1 MFSVFTLYD
10 KKSDFS
16 LFITTFYC
24 KKVKFENSTKY
35 TNFIG
40 EIIMDNTEQII
51 YFAGQRIRTVRR
63 ESNINL
69 RQLALLTGISAPAL
83 SLIENGKRDPRLST
97 LSKIAKA
104 LRVEIS
110 AFTDKPTEEP
120 LIVPDTV
127 QGYVI
132 SSF

>member
-1 MFSVFTLYD
+1 
-10 KKSDFS
+10 
-16 LFITTFYC
+16 
-24 KKVKFENSTKY
+24 
-35 TNFIG
+35 
-40 EIIMDNTEQII
+40 MDTAEQII

-69 RQLALLTGISAPAL
+69 HQLALLTGISAPAL

-110 AFTDKPTEEP
+110 AFTDKPAEEP

-127 QGYVI
+127 QGYEI